1 MNELIIIYII
11 ILILF
16 LSLGGNIGSILKNAN
31 LPSVYPPNY
40 LFGLAWT
47 ILFLLF
53 IVYLYRV
60 SDTLQWI
67 GLFYFTFVLAW
78 TPLFVNTK
86 SFAVAFYYLLFI
98 TCLTISLLILSK
110 EWILIPQL
118 LWVSFATYLSYE
130 LYKLN

>member
-1 MNELIIIYII
+1 MESLIIYVI
-11 ILILF
+11 ILVLF
-16 LSLGGNIGSILKNAN
+16 LSLGGNIGSILKNAT
-31 LPSVYPPNY
+31 LPSIYPPNY
-40 LFGLAWT
+40 LFGLAWS

-53 IVYLYRV
+53 IIFLYRV

-67 GLFYFTFVLAW
+67 GIIYFTLVLAW

-98 TCLTISLLILSK
+98 TFLTILLLVLSK

-118 LWVSFATYLSYE
+118 IWVSFATYLSYE